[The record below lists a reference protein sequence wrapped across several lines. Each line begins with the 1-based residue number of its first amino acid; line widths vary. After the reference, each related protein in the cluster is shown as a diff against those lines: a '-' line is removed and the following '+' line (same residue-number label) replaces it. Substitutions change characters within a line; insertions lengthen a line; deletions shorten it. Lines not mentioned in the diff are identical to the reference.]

1 MHKKI
6 KTSVTLS
13 REVVKWIDKQIVN
26 KRFASR
32 SHAVEYC
39 IDKVMKGEK

>member
-1 MHKKI
+1 MQKL

-13 REVVKWIDKQIVN
+13 EEVVKWIDRQI
-26 KRFASR
+26 RARCFASR

-39 IDKVMKGEK
+39 VNKVMKEEK